1 HFEPGVVYVVAAPI
15 AEGFVMEGQQLGV
28 YAGADL
34 TGRGGSS
41 TRDMRTLPKRRR
53 KNAVDPLSLTPGD
66 FVVHDRHGVGRFVR
80 MEKRA
85 IGGKGGQR
93 EYIVLEYA
101 PSRRGGPPDQLWVPT
116 DQLDQVSKYS

>member
-1 HFEPGVVYVVAAPI
+1 
-15 AEGFVMEGQQLGV
+15 FVLEGQQLGV

-41 TRDMRTLPKRRR
+41 TRDMRALPKRRR

-101 PSRRGGPPDQLWVPT
+101 PSRRGG
-116 DQLDQVSKYS
+116 